1 MTSKNEDGLLQE
13 AIVNLEV
20 KIKSFDESRK
30 VYILEM
36 MISRDAQILGFS
48 QE

>member
-1 MTSKNEDGLLQE
+1 MTWENEDGLLQE

-20 KIKSFDESRK
+20 EIKSFDETSK